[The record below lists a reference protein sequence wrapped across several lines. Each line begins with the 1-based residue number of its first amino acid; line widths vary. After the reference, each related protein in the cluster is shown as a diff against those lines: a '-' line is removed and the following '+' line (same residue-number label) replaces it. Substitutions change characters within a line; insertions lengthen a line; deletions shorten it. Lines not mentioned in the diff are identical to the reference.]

1 MKGGRVGTFWWIS
14 PSSQRGSSDWRSEFY
29 TVWNALSNAIS
40 IIFQGWVWRKNYD
53 DLLIQRLIQ
62 TTLPSEMLK
71 ISTSIEGAHSIERW
85 KLSPMN
91 IVKLGL
97 AVEEGVEI
105 SRRFLSSSASYRLA
119 DMNESIWWAS
129 FDRGWKWN
137 LRKGAHSIEN
147 WKLIPTNIV
156 KLGLWVEE
164 GVEISR
170 RSLSSSASYTLA
182 DMNESIWR
190 ASLDRGWKW
199 NLRKCA
205 HSIENWKLI
214 PMSIVKLGLS
224 VKEGLENPRRFF
236 GSWSSSMLAHFKL
249 ALKWARLDIDKNWSF
264 KPGLHLIENS
274 IEIQTVIGYQWNG
287 VREGIEKLKIF
298 QRLIYGKSWYQI
310 LLSWF
315 QITINQ
321 ISLAQGRL
329 SIVNQL

>member
-97 AVEEGVEI
+97 PVEEGVENP
-105 SRRFLSSSASYRLA
+105 RR
-119 DMNESIWWAS
+119 
-129 FDRGWKWN
+129 
-137 LRKGAHSIEN
+137 
-147 WKLIPTNIV
+147 T
-156 KLGLWVEE
+156 
-164 GVEISR
+164 
-170 RSLSSSASYTLA
+170 LSSSASYTLA

-190 ASLDRGWKW
+190 ASFDRGWKW

-274 IEIQTVIGYQWNG
+274 IEIHTVI
-287 VREGIEKLKIF
+287 
-298 QRLIYGKSWYQI
+298 
-310 LLSWF
+310 
-315 QITINQ
+315 
-321 ISLAQGRL
+321 A
-329 SIVNQL
+329 